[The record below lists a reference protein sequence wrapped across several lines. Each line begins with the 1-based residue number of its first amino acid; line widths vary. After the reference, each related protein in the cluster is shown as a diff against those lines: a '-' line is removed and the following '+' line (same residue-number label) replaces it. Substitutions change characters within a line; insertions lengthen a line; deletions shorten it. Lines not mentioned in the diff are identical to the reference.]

1 MNYKQKTVVLT
12 GVTSGIGKM
21 LCQQLIEHGAIVFAC
36 GRSTQK
42 LEALTKELTTK
53 FSGCALYPIKMDMSN
68 NQSIADAAA
77 EILKKTKRVDV
88 LINNA
93 GFTSFGEKQR
103 SQSVDGFDVVEAINV
118 IGPALLTE
126 LLVPVMKGGDMSRV
140 LNISSTAVMKFM
152 NPDKKVQLIE
162 EVDASAEDKRSI
174 LDMYAESKMALAMY
188 SAGRAMELR
197 SIGIFMNSLILRDV
211 EFEDGK
217 DKDWGFGIK
226 LINMIIGPFKLKRD
240 KAVQLYLDCIDKQED
255 PEFYDAAIS
264 SAVKVAKLPKYGA
277 DIRNQ
282 AKLVEVLRG
291 IAQPYAEQL
300 AETSQPESQLEP
312 A

>member
-1 MNYKQKTVVLT
+1 MNFKQKTVVLT
-12 GVTSGIGKM
+12 GATGGIGKV
-21 LCQQLIEHGAIVFAC
+21 LCQQLIEQGAIVFAC
-36 GRSTQK
+36 GRSAQK
-42 LEALTKELTTK
+42 LDALSKELTAKSSSCT
-53 FSGCALYPIKMDMSN
+53 LHPITMDMSS
-68 NQSIADAAA
+68 NQSVADGAAK
-77 EILKKTKRVDV
+77 ILAKTDRVDV

-93 GFTSFGEKQR
+93 GFTNFGEKQR
-103 SQSVDGFDVVEAINV
+103 SQSVDGFDVIDAINV

-174 LDMYAESKMALAMY
+174 LDMYAESKMAIAMY
-188 SAGRAMELR
+188 SVGRAIELR
-197 SIGIFMNSLILRDV
+197 SIGIFMNPLILRDV

-217 DKDWGFGIK
+217 DKDWSFGVK
-226 LINMIIGPFKLKRD
+226 LINTIISPFKLKRE
-240 KAVQLYLDCIDKQED
+240 KAVQLYLDCIDKQEEPD
-255 PEFYDAAIS
+255 FYDAPIS

-282 AKLVEVLRG
+282 AKLVEVIRK
-291 IAQPYAEQL
+291 IAEPYAEQL
-300 AETSQPESQLEP
+300 AKNSQTEP